1 MKIVIVDD
9 SDLLRCRIIELIK
22 DLQGVEVV
30 GEAKNGIE
38 AVKIIE
44 EKKPDFILLDLNMP
58 ELNGFG
64 VMKML
69 KDNNNKTK
77 ICIFTHYSYPQYKE
91 KSFEAGADYFFD
103 KGQDFQEIKN
113 LISQLSE
120 QLNNGCKV

>member
-9 SDLLRCRIIELIK
+9 SDLLRSRMIESLK
-22 DLQGVEVV
+22 DLPGVEVV

-38 AVKIIE
+38 ALKIIKE
-44 EKKPDFILLDLNMP
+44 MQPDFILLDLNMP

-69 KDNNNKTK
+69 KDNHNNTK
-77 ICIFTHYSYPQYKE
+77 ICIFTHFSYPQYKE

-120 QLNNGCKV
+120 